1 MTRLLTV
8 VLAEMR
14 YARRRVRFWVLS
26 LLLSL
31 FSLAGY
37 AVACAF
43 ALYTSV
49 SSPSLGST
57 TPFYLLGTIDPVFFV
72 AFQTATVFLAFDI
85 ANQRSVDRI
94 AEVLDSKPVSNVE
107 YLLGRVIGITFLV
120 WLIVA
125 LNVLAMHSI
134 GLISSVFGL
143 GISEPFQLASLLNLL
158 LLDAPVTLVFWCS
171 LVVFL
176 SVLLRVRVLVGGC
189 ALVMIVVWFIFTTNA
204 TYSLLPIVSPSSN
217 SSLFISEIV
226 MEYPSWPT
234 LITRLASLAGAL
246 LFLALGSWY
255 FARFDGT
262 SLLKNATF
270 VTISAILSISSI
282 FIAFLYTIGQQWELD
297 KWTRALAQTTSSSS
311 IDLERISGNVTVIPG
326 KKLEIDLSLTISAA
340 GARSD
345 SFTFVFNPGMVVRNL
360 EVDGKAAGFS
370 FRNGILELIGEE
382 PFGKSSNIVVRVV
395 AAGVPNPRFAYIEA
409 AADYLDKPDVSA
421 RVPALVGTDASVF
434 SANYVALMPGSH
446 WYPVPVRASSERIGS
461 RDPKDFFELDLTVE
475 VVGKQWQL
483 VGLGGES
490 EHSGTS
496 TLARMSP
503 TCSINE
509 IGILAADF
517 RSSSIEINDT
527 RFELFLHKKHAANL
541 QLPDFDAAVLE
552 DQARDLLRI
561 FKKSGLGFPC
571 DSLDLVEVPS
581 QLRTVGGGWRMESK
595 SFLPGVVLLKEHGYP
610 RVNLKPTFEL
620 YKKRLAVEEDLHPG
634 LLALVMHYF
643 DAGVGTDNPW
653 MSIPGLMWTG
663 VTSASGKNSEVL
675 DQVAMALISSTS
687 NVPFEFFS
695 IYSTRHIADETTVN
709 PSRARYGL
717 WLSTRP
723 RNRDG
728 RPYGIWSI
736 EEVYGTRD
744 SVWDHLEHSS
754 LTKVSSELTNQERLE
769 LLLLKS
775 NLIAQGILAANES
788 ERVFAWLASVR
799 TKFEGRTYTYNDFIS
814 TAHEHE
820 VTVDPFLTDWLH
832 VSDLP
837 GYKTSL
843 GFIRTIASGEP
854 GSTYETLV
862 NVKNT
867 QPVAGFVQI
876 RYDNRYPTPGHTQ
889 TPFVRVDAHSSK
901 RISLVSTHILSEVEV
916 VPAGLSLN
924 RRVFAVP
931 VIDDSGSETLHEGAS
946 PVVEDTNW
954 SPQEIG
960 YVVDDLDP
968 GFQVLQNQPNINNTV
983 SIGPLAWFSASRL
996 DTSMDNGLPRQ
1007 TDFDIVMSGVWKR
1020 ENLEDAYGEFRK
1032 TQATVSFRSS
1042 FPPVR
1047 FSIEIPESDTWDLEY
1062 HVPIPWKGNWYID
1075 QRYLFEISDRVKSH
1089 SAELDADEWVRG
1101 WNKIGTFELNSGEV
1115 HVDLIG
1121 TARQG
1126 PGSAYAD
1133 AIRWIKTKDSS
1144 LDHEDRAELEL

>member
-1 MTRLLTV
+1 MAKILNV

-14 YARRRVRFWVLS
+14 SARRRVRFWVLS
-26 LLLSL
+26 FLLSF

-37 AVACAF
+37 AVACVF

-57 TPFYLLGTIDPVFFV
+57 TPFYLLGSIDPVFFV
-72 AFQTATVFLAFDI
+72 AYQVSVVFLAFDVS
-85 ANQRSVDRI
+85 NQRSSDRI
-94 AEVLDSKPVSNVE
+94 AQVLDSKPVSNVE

-125 LNVLAMHSI
+125 LNILAMHTI

-143 GISEPFQLASLLNLL
+143 GISEPFQLASILNLL

-176 SVLLRVRVLVGGC
+176 SVLLRARVLVGGC
-189 ALVMIVVWFIFTTNA
+189 ALVLIVVWFIFTTNA
-204 TYSLLPIVSPSSN
+204 SYSLLPIVSPSSN

-234 LITRLASLAGAL
+234 LATRLASLAGAL

-255 FARFDGT
+255 FARYDGT
-262 SLLKNATF
+262 PLLKNVTLVAT
-270 VTISAILSISSI
+270 SAILSIGSI
-282 FIAFLYTIGQQWELD
+282 SLAFFYTIGQQLELD
-297 KWTRALAQTTSSSS
+297 KWTEARAQTTSSSS
-311 IDLERISGNVTVIPG
+311 IDLDRISGNVRVVPG
-326 KKLEIDLSLTISAA
+326 NKLEIDLSLSLSVA
-340 GARSD
+340 GVRSD
-345 SFTFVFNPGMVVRNL
+345 KLTFMFNPGMVVRHL
-360 EVDGKAAGFS
+360 EVDGKAVGFS
-370 FRNGILELIGEE
+370 FHNGILELVDEE

-395 AAGVPNPRFAYIEA
+395 AEGVPNPRFAYIDA
-409 AADYLDKPDVSA
+409 AVDYLDQPDVSA
-421 RVPALVGTDASVF
+421 RVPALVGTDASIF
-434 SANYVALMPGSH
+434 SANYVALMPGSY
-446 WYPVPVRASSERIGS
+446 WYPVPVRVSSESIGS
-461 RDPKDFFELDLTVE
+461 RDPQDFFELDLTVE

-483 VGLGGES
+483 VGLGVET

-503 TCSINE
+503 KCSINE

-517 RSSSIEINDT
+517 RSSSIEIHDT

-552 DQARDLLRI
+552 DQARDFLRI

-571 DSLDLVEVPS
+571 NSLDLVEVPS

-595 SFLPGVVLLKEHGYP
+595 SFLPGGVLLKEHGFP

-675 DQVAMALISSTS
+675 DQVAMSLISSTS

-754 LTKVSSELTNQERLE
+754 LTEVSSELTNQERLE
-769 LLLLKS
+769 LLILKS
-775 NLIAQGILAANES
+775 NLIAEGILAANKS
-788 ERVFAWLASVR
+788 ERVFAWLGSVCTR
-799 TKFEGRTYTYNDFIS
+799 FKGRTYTYNDLVLA
-814 TAHEHE
+814 AHEHE
-820 VTVDPFLTDWLH
+820 VTIDPFLTDWLH
-832 VSDLP
+832 TSALP
-837 GYKTSL
+837 GYKTSSAI
-843 GFIRTIASGEP
+843 IRSIANGDQ
-854 GSTYETLV
+854 GGTYETLV

-867 QPVAGFVQI
+867 QPVAGFV
-876 RYDNRYPTPGHTQ
+876 RLHYRNRYPIPGYTETPSI
-889 TPFVRVDAHSSK
+889 RIDAHSSK

-924 RRVFAVP
+924 RRVFGVP

-968 GFQVLQNQPNINNTV
+968 GFRVFQRQPSLKESV
-983 SIGPLAWFSASRL
+983 SIGPMAWFSTRRF
-996 DTSMDNGLPRQ
+996 DTSLDNGLPRVEFAN
-1007 TDFDIVMSGVWKR
+1007 DSLLRVWQR
-1020 ENLEDAYGEFRK
+1020 ENVEDAYGEFRK
-1032 TQATVSFRSS
+1032 TQATVYFRGS
-1042 FPPVR
+1042 FPRVR
-1047 FSIEIPESDTWDLEY
+1047 FSVEIPESDTWDLEY

-1075 QRYLFEISDRVKSH
+1075 QSYIFEISDRVKSH